1 MRIAIILLLVA
12 LGLSC
17 VAGYYSIIGMIA
29 IFSAAWLPIAI
40 MTGLLEISKI
50 VLASWLYQ
58 NWQTTPKL
66 LRSYFVAAV
75 LILMLITSLG
85 IFGYLSKAHLDQ
97 QLDSDSVGSQ
107 IAQIDARLDSA
118 NRHLQ
123 RSQTQEDLLDKSV
136 NVRLT
141 ESQAKYAVHDL
152 KSQTKVRAEL
162 KADIDRDQTTV
173 DSLMQEKL
181 MLAHK
186 QTTIKSK
193 LGPIKYVAEMFGGKT
208 DQDMD
213 AAVRWVIVMIIV
225 VFDPLAV
232 LMIVAANMSLA
243 QSRPTTVR
251 SDPPPENQEPIDE
264 KNKAREDEILRRI
277 RQFRT
282 NLERG
287 FK

>member
-58 NWQTTPKL
+58 NWQTPPKL

>member
-123 RSQTQEDLLDKSV
+123 RFGIEAGKPKD
-136 NVRLT
+136 
-141 ESQAKYAVHDL
+141 
-152 KSQTKVRAEL
+152 AEIEL
-162 KADIDRDQTTV
+162 PR
-173 DSLMQEKL
+173 
-181 MLAHK
+181 
-186 QTTIKSK
+186 
-193 LGPIKYVAEMFGGKT
+193 
-208 DQDMD
+208 
-213 AAVRWVIVMIIV
+213 
-225 VFDPLAV
+225 
-232 LMIVAANMSLA
+232 
-243 QSRPTTVR
+243 
-251 SDPPPENQEPIDE
+251 
-264 KNKAREDEILRRI
+264 
-277 RQFRT
+277 
-282 NLERG
+282 
-287 FK
+287 